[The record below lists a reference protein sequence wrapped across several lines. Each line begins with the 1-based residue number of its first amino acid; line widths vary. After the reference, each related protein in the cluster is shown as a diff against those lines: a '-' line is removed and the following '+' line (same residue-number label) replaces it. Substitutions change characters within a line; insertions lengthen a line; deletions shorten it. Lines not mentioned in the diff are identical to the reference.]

1 MRLAMTARAR
11 IGPMVMAGL
20 ALVVLALCT
29 TGWLARERG
38 LFQDDAQ
45 VLFEMFQLDGDLLRQ
60 ATEPLASPTRLL
72 VVVPELEQQLA
83 LFDLVAFL
91 AAALTMTASS
101 DWLTASPVAIGYH
114 MAILLHACGAIGLTL
129 WSRHGARWALAFGL
143 ITGTAT

>member
-11 IGPMVMAGL
+11 IGPVVMAGL

-60 ATEPLASPTRLL
+60 ATEPLASPTRRLQGL
-72 VVVPELEQQLA
+72 PYALA
-83 LFDLVAFL
+83 LRTNDPLLAIQIWTEVLPFLVALTALVLAHQAAHLPLAWAFL
-91 AAALTMTASS
+91 AAALTMTSARWVRSS
-101 DWLTASPVAIGYH
+101 
-114 MAILLHACGAIGLTL
+114 GL
-129 WSRHGARWALAFGL
+129 GAR
-143 ITGTAT
+143 